1 MAEPH
6 VLSALKAKR
15 AEIAG
20 LIEHYQQAINQAR
33 ADLIHIDATLRI
45 FGYAD
50 DPGAIPAKHAVTAN
64 LFGRGELQR
73 TIFDLLRA
81 APDGMTC
88 AALSEAIIVRKGWK
102 TGDKVLRV
110 SLSNKVGTVLL
121 KQSRRGN
128 VTAEKPD
135 GRENVWRLSAA

>member
-45 FGYAD
+45 FGDAEA
-50 DPGAIPAKHAVTAN
+50 PAAIPAKRFATAN
-64 LFGRGELQR
+64 LFDRGELQR
-73 TIFDLLRA
+73 TIFHLPLSQDGPGGHDLCGAGGGHHRA
-81 APDGMTC
+81 QG
-88 AALSEAIIVRKGWK
+88 LG
-102 TGDKVLRV
+102 
-110 SLSNKVGTVLL
+110 
-121 KQSRRGN
+121 
-128 VTAEKPD
+128 D
-135 GRENVWRLSAA
+135 GR

>member
-20 LIEHYQQAINQAR
+20 LIDHHQQAINQAR
-33 ADLIHIDATLRI
+33 ADLTHIDAALRI

-50 DPGAIPAKHAVTAN
+50 DPGAIPAKRSVTAN

-73 TIFDLLRA
+73 TIFDLLRT
-81 APDGMTC
+81 APDGTTC
-88 AALSEAIIVRKGWK
+88 AALSEAIIVRKGWEA
-102 TGDKVLRV
+102 GDRVLCM
-110 SLSNKVGTVLL
+110 SLANKIGGVLL
-121 KQSRRGN
+121 KQSRRGT

-135 GRENVWRLSAA
+135 GRENVWRLSAV